1 MSLSGNPEKSLRS
14 RSEKTG
20 LAPGSSRHVG
30 QRKMEAVKIAL
41 IDYDDA
47 GYFHEQETGD
57 MALLAEAI
65 ETEPVTWINVAGL
78 HQVEIIEAIGGT
90 FDIHPLLLEDILNT
104 EQRPKIEQ
112 YEDYLYIILKLI
124 QWNEDRGEIE
134 WEQVSIVLGARFVIT
149 FQEQEKDIFDPLRQR
164 IRSDKARIRRF
175 GPDYLAYSLMDL
187 VVDHYFL
194 ILENLG
200 EQIEVIEEALV
211 TNPTTSTLQQMQQLK
226 RELLFMRRSVWPL
239 REVIGGLQ
247 RGESVMFAEAT
258 LMYLRDL
265 YEHTIQV
272 IDTVETHRDIIS
284 GLLDIY
290 LSSLSNKM
298 NEVMRVLT
306 VIATLFI
313 PLTFIAGLYG
323 MNFHYM
329 PELQYRWAYPA
340 VLILMLALSGVM
352 IAYFRRRGWM

>member
-1 MSLSGNPEKSLRS
+1 
-14 RSEKTG
+14 
-20 LAPGSSRHVG
+20 
-30 QRKMEAVKIAL
+30 MEAVKIGL

-47 GYFHEQETGD
+47 GYYREQETDD

-65 ETEPVTWINVAGL
+65 ETEPITWINVAGL
-78 HQVEIIEAIGGT
+78 HQVDVIEAIGGT
-90 FDIHPLLLEDILNT
+90 FGIHPLLLEDILNT

-134 WEQVSIVLGARFVIT
+134 WEQISIVLGTRFVIT

-164 IRSDKARIRRF
+164 IRSDKGRIRRF
-175 GPDYLAYSLMDL
+175 GSDYLAYSLMDM

-200 EQIEVIEEALV
+200 EQIELIEDALV

-226 RELLFMRRSVWPL
+226 RQLLFIRRSVWPL

-247 RGESVMFAEAT
+247 RGESAMFEEAN
-258 LMYLRDL
+258 LLYLRDV

-272 IDTVETHRDIIS
+272 IDTVETHRDIVS

-313 PLTFIAGLYG
+313 PLTFITGLYG
-323 MNFHYM
+323 MNFHHM
-329 PELQYRWAYPA
+329 PELAYRWAYPA
-340 VLILMLALSGVM
+340 ILILMAALSGIM
-352 IAYFRRRGWM
+352 LAYFRRRGWL